1 MEPIKKGLDKVLQG
15 ASVVLFA
22 LLVVVVVWQVFTRQV
37 LDSPSAWTE
46 EAARYTFVWVG
57 LFATAL
63 VFSERGHIAVDFVV
77 TKFSPAARKVVAIL
91 VQVSIIFFA
100 LAVLVYGGIRASNG
114 AWNQSLSALPTQ
126 VGVMYLAM
134 PITGVMIAFYA
145 VYHLQ
150 AVLRDTEEAI
160 HHDED
165 PQVV

>member
-1 MEPIKKGLDKVLQG
+1 MEPIKRGLDQVLRW

-37 LDSPSAWTE
+37 LNSPSAWTE

-77 TKFSPAARKVVAIL
+77 RKFSDRAQKLVAVV
-91 VQVSIIFFA
+91 VQLAIIFFA
-100 LAVLVYGGIRASNG
+100 VAVLIYGGLRASNG

-134 PITGVMIAFYA
+134 PITGAMIAFYA

-150 AVLRDTEEAI
+150 AVLRETEEAI
-160 HHDED
+160 ETDED

>member
-1 MEPIKKGLDKVLQG
+1 MEAIRRGLDRVLQI

-37 LDSPSAWTE
+37 LNSPSAWTE
-46 EAARYTFVWVG
+46 ELARYTFVWVG

-77 TKFSPAARKVVAIL
+77 RKFSPATQKVVAVV
-91 VQVSIIFFA
+91 VQLAIISFA
-100 LAVLVYGGIRASNG
+100 VVVLVYGGLRAANG

-134 PITGVMIAFYA
+134 PICGALIAFYA

-150 AVLRDTEEAI
+150 AVLRDEEEAI
-160 HHDED
+160 DTDED

>member
-1 MEPIKKGLDKVLQG
+1 MEPIKRGLDRVLKA

-22 LLVVVVVWQVFTRQV
+22 LLVLVVVWQVFSRQV
-37 LDSPSAWTE
+37 LNSPSAWTE

-63 VFSERGHIAVDFVV
+63 VFSEGGHIAVDFVV
-77 TKFSPAARKVVAIL
+77 GKFAPVAQKVVAVG
-91 VQVSIIFFA
+91 VQLSIIFFA
-100 LAVLVYGGIRASNG
+100 LVVLVYGGIRASSG
-114 AWNQSLSALPTQ
+114 AWGQSLSALPTQ

-150 AVLRDTEEAI
+150 AILRGAEDPLE
-160 HHDED
+160 HDHD

>member
-1 MEPIKKGLDKVLQG
+1 METIKKGLDQVLRL

-22 LLVVVVVWQVFTRQV
+22 LLVLVVVWQVFSRQV

-46 EAARYTFVWVG
+46 ELARYTFVWVG

-77 TKFSPAARKVVAIL
+77 KKFSESQQKVVAVC
-91 VQVSIIFFA
+91 VQVAIIFFA
-100 LAVLVYGGIRASNG
+100 VVVLVYGGIRAADG
-114 AWNQSLSALPTQ
+114 AWNQQLSALPTQ

-134 PITGVMIAFYA
+134 PITGAMIAFYA
-145 VYHLQ
+145 VYHLI
-150 AVLRDTEEAI
+150 AVLRGEEEPI
-160 HHDED
+160 DIDED

>member
-1 MEPIKKGLDKVLQG
+1 MEPIKKGLDRVLQG

-77 TKFSPAARKVVAIL
+77 TKFAPAAQKVVAVV
-91 VQVSIIFFA
+91 VQLSIIFFA

-134 PITGVMIAFYA
+134 PITGAMIAFYA
-145 VYHLQ
+145 IYHLQ
-150 AVLRDTEEAI
+150 AVLRGAEEAI
-160 HHDED
+160 DVDED

>member
-1 MEPIKKGLDKVLQG
+1 MEPIKKGLDRVLQG

-37 LDSPSAWTE
+37 LNSPSAWTE
-46 EAARYTFVWVG
+46 ELARYTFVWVG

-77 TKFSPAARKVVAIL
+77 TKFSTKPRKVVAVV
-91 VQVSIIFFA
+91 VQLAIIFFA
-100 LAVLVYGGIRASNG
+100 LAVLVYGGVRASNG

-134 PITGVMIAFYA
+134 PITGVLITFYA
-145 VYHLQ
+145 IYHLQ
-150 AVLRDTEEAI
+150 AVLRGAEEAI
-160 HHDED
+160 DTDQD
-165 PQVV
+165 PQMV

>member
-1 MEPIKKGLDKVLQG
+1 MEPVKRGLDKVLQW
-15 ASVVLFA
+15 ASVILFA

-46 EAARYTFVWVG
+46 EMARYTFVWVG

-77 TKFSPAARKVVAIL
+77 KKLSPSRQKAVAVF
-91 VQVSIIFFA
+91 VQLAIIFFA
-100 LAVLVYGGIRASNG
+100 VVVLVYGGIRAASG

-134 PITGVMIAFYA
+134 PICGAMITFYA
-145 VYHLQ
+145 IYHLQ
-150 AVLRDTEEAI
+150 AVLRGAEEAI
-160 HHDED
+160 EHDED

>member
-1 MEPIKKGLDKVLQG
+1 METIKKGLDQVLRL

-22 LLVVVVVWQVFTRQV
+22 LLVLVVVWQVFSRQV

-46 EAARYTFVWVG
+46 ELARYTFVWVG

-77 TKFSPAARKVVAIL
+77 KKFSESQQKVVAVC
-91 VQVSIIFFA
+91 VQVAIIFFA
-100 LAVLVYGGIRASNG
+100 VVVLVYGGIRAADG
-114 AWNQSLSALPTQ
+114 AWNQQLSALPTQ

-134 PITGVMIAFYA
+134 PITGAMIAFYA
-145 VYHLQ
+145 VYHLI
-150 AVLRDTEEAI
+150 AVLRGEEEAI
-160 HHDED
+160 DIDED

>member
-1 MEPIKKGLDKVLQG
+1 MEPIKRGLDQVLKA

-22 LLVVVVVWQVFTRQV
+22 LLVLVVVWQVFTRQV
-37 LDSPSAWTE
+37 LNSPSAWTE
-46 EAARYTFVWVG
+46 ELARYTFVWVG

-77 TKFSPAARKVVAIL
+77 SKFAPAGQKVVAVG
-91 VQVSIIFFA
+91 VQLSIIFFA
-100 LAVLVYGGIRASNG
+100 LVILVYGGIRASNG
-114 AWNQSLSALPTQ
+114 AWGQSLSALPTQ

-145 VYHLQ
+145 IYHLQ
-150 AVLRDTEEAI
+150 AILRDTEDALE
-160 HHDED
+160 HDQD

>member
-1 MEPIKKGLDKVLQG
+1 MEPIKKSLDRVLQL

-22 LLVVVVVWQVFTRQV
+22 VLVVIVVWQVFSRQV
-37 LDSPSAWTE
+37 LNSPSAWTE
-46 EAARYTFVWVG
+46 EAARYTLVWVG

-77 TKFSPAARKVVAIL
+77 KKFSGSGQKAVAVI
-91 VQVSIIFFA
+91 VQLSIIFFA
-100 LAVLVYGGIRASNG
+100 LVVLVYGGLRASSG
-114 AWNQSLSALPTQ
+114 AWGQSLSALPLT
-126 VGVMYLAM
+126 VGQMYLVM

-160 HHDED
+160 AHDEN

>member
-1 MEPIKKGLDKVLQG
+1 VEPIKKGLDRVLQL
-15 ASVVLFA
+15 ASVALFA
-22 LLVVVVVWQVFTRQV
+22 LLVLVVVWQVFTRQV
-37 LDSPSAWTE
+37 LNSPSAWTE
-46 EAARYTFVWVG
+46 ELARYTFVWVG

-77 TKFSPAARKVVAIL
+77 KKFSPAAQKVVAVV
-91 VQVSIIFFA
+91 VQLAIIFFA
-100 LAVLVYGGIRASNG
+100 VAVLVYGGIRAANG

-134 PITGVMIAFYA
+134 PICGAMIAFYA
-145 VYHLQ
+145 IYHLL

-160 HHDED
+160 AVDED

>member
-1 MEPIKKGLDKVLQG
+1 MEPIKKALDKVLQG

-63 VFSERGHIAVDFVV
+63 VFSERGHIAVDYVV
-77 TKFSPAARKVVAIL
+77 TKFSPGGRKLVAVV
-91 VQVSIIFFA
+91 VQLAIIFFA
-100 LAVLVYGGIRASNG
+100 LAVLVYGGLRAANG

-134 PITGVMIAFYA
+134 PISGLLIAFYA
-145 VYHLQ
+145 IYHLQ
-150 AVLRDTEEAI
+150 AILRDTEEAI
-160 HHDED
+160 DVDEER
-165 PQVV
+165 QVV